1 MFVPVVDLLVS
12 DASDVSSLDYLCS
25 YVQTVGLTSSVL
37 LRNVSTNVDV
47 DVLLSVLEKD
57 NMPPCM
63 LSGISIDEDEVVK
76 KLMDSGLRVAL
87 FNHVSEVRDAN
98 EHKLLHD
105 ILKTFPAARVGIQ
118 SSCQLMV
125 SDSEISVLNALCEE
139 KNQTAAS
146 NSKSSLNEADFQNV
160 INFDTAAMTIFINTL
175 LDDCLQHRDVNHLYM
190 DIQISFSSVFT
201 GNKNE
206 TMTLF
211 CYLQKRFTELMNL
224 LYKEKCKGNFSQLKV
239 YISTSTSIP
248 PLATLQSAEEQ
259 ERHVIDVENS
269 AAMDLMTKCAVCNR
283 DSIHIVVEPY
293 LYATSPVI
301 KDEGEKIKVG
311 SQPEYVYPPN
321 SSTIVTGVEKGNSR
335 NALFCDF
342 LGLFISTIKTDRDD
356 GLYTTVVCDEQNS
369 CLGLV
374 YSNKSSVRQALSEKR
389 GIYWSRSRG
398 GLWRKGDTSGMYQ
411 SLLSV
416 RLDCDGDALKYTV
429 IQHGRPA
436 AFCHLLTRTCW
447 GEENGLKHLQTIL
460 EDRRENAPAGSYTKR
475 LFDDPSL
482 LQKKLLEEVQ
492 ELVEAQDKDH
502 IAAEAADV
510 TYFMMT
516 RCVAAGVTISDI
528 EKHLDKRSL
537 KISRRPGNAKEYRTQ
552 NANAILGTNINP
564 SV

>member
-1 MFVPVVDLLVS
+1 MFVPVVDLCA
-12 DASDVSSLDYLCS
+12 DNSSLLADLTAF
-25 YVQTVGLTSSVL
+25 VQDVGLTSSVL
-37 LRNVSTNVDV
+37 LRNIGANVDV
-47 DVLLSVLEKD
+47 DVLLSILAKD
-57 NMPPCM
+57 YMPPCM
-63 LSGISIDEDEVVK
+63 LSGLSVDEDEVVK

-87 FNHVSEVRDAN
+87 FNHVSEAQDAN

-105 ILKTFPAARVGIQ
+105 ILKTFPAARVGFT
-118 SSCQLMV
+118 SSIPITI
-125 SDSEISVLNALCEE
+125 SDSDISALNALYAD
-139 KNQTAAS
+139 KNKEGTYSAT
-146 NSKSSLNEADFQNV
+146 EADFSST
-160 INFDTAAMTIFINTL
+160 INFDAALMTTAIKTL
-175 LDDCLQHRDVNHLYM
+175 LDDCLHYRDVNTVYIDLHISCATVQNNELALY
-190 DIQISFSSVFT
+190 
-201 GNKNE
+201 
-206 TMTLF
+206 
-211 CYLQKRFTELMNL
+211 CYIQKRFTELMNV
-224 LYKEKCKGNFSQLKV
+224 LYKEKCQSDFSQLKM
-239 YISTSTSIP
+239 YISASTSNP
-248 PLATLQSAEEQ
+248 PVEVASSGSGSGSG

-269 AAMDLMTKCAVCNR
+269 AAMELLSKCAVCNR
-283 DSIHIVVEPY
+283 DSLYIIVEPY
-293 LYATSPVI
+293 LYAPPSPV
-301 KDEGEKIKVG
+301 KGKEEEGEKIESPK
-311 SQPEYVYPPN
+311 YVYSP
-321 SSTIVTGVEKGNSR
+321 SSNMSLSGGEKTGR
-335 NALFCDF
+335 NGLFCDF
-342 LGLFISTIKTDRDD
+342 FGLFISTIKTDREDC
-356 GLYTTVVCDEQNS
+356 LYTTVVCDEQNS

-398 GLWRKGDTSGMYQ
+398 GFWRKGDTSGMYQ

-416 RLDCDGDALKYTV
+416 RLDCDGDALKYNV
-429 IQHGRPA
+429 IQYGKPA

-460 EDRRENAPAGSYTKR
+460 EDRRENAPVGSYTKR

-492 ELVEAQDKDH
+492 ELVEAEDKDH

-537 KISRRPGNAKEYRTQ
+537 KISRRPGNAKEYRTE